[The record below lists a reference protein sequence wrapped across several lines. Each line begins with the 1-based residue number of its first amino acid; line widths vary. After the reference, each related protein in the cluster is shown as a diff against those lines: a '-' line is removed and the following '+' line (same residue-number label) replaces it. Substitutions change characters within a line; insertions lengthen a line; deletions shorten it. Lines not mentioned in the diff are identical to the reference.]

1 MHYLIFFRFARCGR
15 FVARGRALNFNRYQT
30 QYSVWM
36 TVNYRKK
43 YFSFGWPVTEL
54 RDTFSRN
61 VTPAKRHALIS
72 GNLSWHSY
80 SQKVIKGGYVPCI
93 TGKTHYS
100 MLRESAI
107 AYVGRNISHV
117 CGPVT
122 ILVMTFNMMT
132 MTMMMMMA
140 ITSET
145 STLSSFKNAYLI
157 QGLQA

>member
-1 MHYLIFFRFARCGR
+1 
-15 FVARGRALNFNRYQT
+15 
-30 QYSVWM
+30 
-36 TVNYRKK
+36 
-43 YFSFGWPVTEL
+43 
-54 RDTFSRN
+54 
-61 VTPAKRHALIS
+61 
-72 GNLSWHSY
+72 
-80 SQKVIKGGYVPCI
+80 
-93 TGKTHYS
+93 

-132 MTMMMMMA
+132 MTMMMMMMA